1 MALTGSS
8 VSYMEGRTVLPGP
21 ETGVTEKGGDRKGS
35 EREGGQEAEG
45 RERERETERDREGC
59 RVTGEQ
65 GETTDKKRKMRKQQK
80 PKLAWACVLWLWE
93 NSVFS

>member
-45 RERERETERDREGC
+45 RERERDRERQGGMQSH
-59 RVTGEQ
+59 RRTGRDYRQEEKNEEATEAQ
-65 GETTDKKRKMRKQQK
+65 ARMG
-80 PKLAWACVLWLWE
+80 LCLSLIHI
-93 NSVFS
+93 